1 MSPSTEPPAA
11 KKNIDA
17 LMEQPLLTP
26 MPCRS
31 VQRLTRDVAQQSE
44 KDVYEEV
51 LQQHS
56 AALHVACMSAP

>member
-1 MSPSTEPPAA
+1 
-11 KKNIDA
+11 
-17 LMEQPLLTP
+17 
-26 MPCRS
+26 